1 MDYEGMPAVKCPER
15 VAAEIR
21 THKHSTLRPYTMR
34 KFLHKLVY
42 LLDRSSL

>member
-21 THKHSTLRPYTMR
+21 THKLSTLRPYTYEEI
-34 KFLHKLVY
+34 LTQASV
-42 LLDRSSL
+42 SP